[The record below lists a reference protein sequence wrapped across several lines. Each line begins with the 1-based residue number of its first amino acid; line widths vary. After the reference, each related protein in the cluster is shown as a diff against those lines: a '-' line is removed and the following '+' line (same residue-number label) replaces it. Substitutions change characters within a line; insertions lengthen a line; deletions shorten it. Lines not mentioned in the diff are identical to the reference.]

1 MEAKLEAV
9 ERSIS
14 TLGETL
20 SRYSQETKK
29 TLQERFAEIDRNL
42 LDQKQI
48 NSDLRTS
55 LDQVNTQIYQ
65 LGEHRDKQS
74 KKEREIESDDDVEV
88 EGKKEDEKRKSRDL
102 RKKYEKTR
110 DETESDSNSG
120 EEEKRNYRDLRKR
133 YEKTRDERESDS
145 EEGDMNRYASKPSSS
160 TRHSHLINAYKHNKL
175 LIRDPPKLG
184 GNGIEAWLTG
194 SLAKLSKAF
203 PQLPGSE
210 LIEIV
215 SSRLPVNICNAVDS
229 CDMTN
234 TDKFINTI
242 TSLYNNREGGEEETR
257 RQFYGYDPSNK
268 TVLEI
273 CTDLTT
279 LSKGIP
285 FTSRERHKAVNKM
298 FTSLVPYP
306 HKSELDRQLA
316 TLGEAVPVI
325 ELLTKVYQNP
335 QMLEAIEKE
344 FQTAPQ
350 KAKVK
355 QVKNTRDGTTAK
367 QGKKG
372 EQKRERCL
380 RCGSYNHISEQCPI
394 YEHTAVDFC
403 DTCRNVTGFKHYHSN
418 DECILKKAQEKN

>member
-1 MEAKLEAV
+1 MEDRLDRMEK
-9 ERSIS
+9 SIS
-14 TLGETL
+14 QLGDAL
-20 SRYSQETKK
+20 SNYSRETKQ
-29 TLQERFAEIDRNL
+29 TLQERFAEIDTQL
-42 LDQKQI
+42 SKQSQI
-48 NSDLRTS
+48 NSKLHKS
-55 LDQVNTQIYQ
+55 LDEVGAQISQ
-65 LGEHRDKQS
+65 LEVHRDREHQKES
-74 KKEREIESDDDVEV
+74 KKDSDEEREIDRSKD
-88 EGKKEDEKRKSRDL
+88 EDKRKSR
-102 RKKYEKTR
+102 
-110 DETESDSNSG
+110 
-120 EEEKRNYRDLRKR
+120 KRFER
-133 YEKTRDERESDS
+133 TRDERESDS
-145 EEGDMNRYASKPSSS
+145 HSEEEENDRYVSKPGSS

-355 QVKNTRDGTTAK
+355 QVKNTRDGNTAK